1 MTNPFS
7 FLPLGLFIL
16 LLCDLL
22 RMLHSLLLPFA
33 KARKELMAGGGIE
46 INFLGLAVHFSPF
59 RLRPHDFDSPLLLTE
74 REGFGKTNTKKYSNT
89 GGGSVERI
97 GENWRFFFPFFS
109 LGQAKDRR
117 FDGRLDRLPRRTATS
132 LAPTSSGGF
141 SDSIAPVSILLSSLS
156 TPSPPQCI
164 WPVSRCLRLEQQ
176 PHPHS
181 GTPPLFS

>member
-97 GENWRFFFPFFS
+97 GENWRFFLPFF
-109 LGQAKDRR
+109 LWAK
-117 FDGRLDRLPRRTATS
+117 LRTAALTD
-132 LAPTSSGGF
+132 G
-141 SDSIAPVSILLSSLS
+141 S
-156 TPSPPQCI
+156 TA
-164 WPVSRCLRLEQQ
+164 SRDEQQ
-176 PHPHS
+176 PVWLQHHPAAS
-181 GTPPLFS
+181 PTASRLSPSS